1 MIDRDS
7 LSSVLY
13 WSACA
18 LALGWLCFVFLA
30 TYADSQRDWS
40 SALAVGLIG
49 AAVIWIVG
57 GAVKYVLAQSD
68 RHDPGT
74 GSSQDGLSE
83 RAYAPIS
90 PAKSGSNVKEP
101 IMIDSPTAIERWTL
115 KAIEFVVYIM
125 ISILLAAIGFVLL
138 AHLMGHK
145 LTA

>member
-7 LSSVLY
+7 LGSVLY

-30 TYADSQRDWS
+30 TYAEPQRDWS
-40 SALAVGLIG
+40 SALAAGLIG

-68 RHDPGT
+68 RHDPGA
-74 GSSQDGLSE
+74 GSSQDGLHE

-101 IMIDSPTAIERWTL
+101 IINPPTAIERWIL
-115 KAIEFVVYIM
+115 KAIEFVGLHYDLDPPRCDRLRIAG
-125 ISILLAAIGFVLL
+125 SPDGA
-138 AHLMGHK
+138 
-145 LTA
+145 